1 MGVERMSNDL
11 AMTVVKIGGA
21 LMDSD
26 SAMADFWTSMQA
38 LSKADDG
45 DRSLVLVH
53 GAGPQTTRLT
63 LSQGREPQIVHGRRI
78 TTPEDL
84 QALLWAGCGEI
95 NTRLVAQAG
104 AHGFKAVGLTGA
116 DAQLL
121 RVSRRPPW
129 HVDGNMIDFGEVGD
143 VESCDGAVAQSL
155 AGLGMLSIVAPVGSD
170 SEGALYNV
178 NADTVAAEI
187 AKAVRADS
195 LIFVTESGG
204 LLETD
209 APDADLIGE
218 VSKGEVRSGIASGR
232 ITGGM
237 RVKLSVGLSAQE
249 CGVNRIQITGPAS
262 LHLPDSGTRIIP
274 E

>member
-1 MGVERMSNDL
+1 MSSNSKT
-11 AMTVVKIGGA
+11 TVVKIGGA
-21 LMDSD
+21 LMDSEA
-26 SAMADFWTSMQA
+26 AMAGFWSSM
-38 LSKADDG
+38 
-45 DRSLVLVH
+45 RSLADSEEGGRAVLLVH

-63 LSQGREPQIVHGRRI
+63 LSQGREPQIVHGRRV
-78 TTPEDL
+78 TTTEDL

-104 AHGFKAVGLTGA
+104 VHGFKAVGLTGA
-116 DAQLL
+116 DGNLL

-143 VESCDGAVAQSL
+143 VESVDGSVAKAL
-155 AGLGMLSIVAPVGSD
+155 ADLGLLSIVAPVGSD
-170 SEGALYNV
+170 SDGALFNV
-178 NADTVAAEI
+178 NADTVAGEI
-187 AKAVRADS
+187 AKALHADA

-209 APDADLIGE
+209 APNAALISQVTKAE
-218 VSKGEVRSGIASGR
+218 IRSGIASGR

-249 CGVNRIQITGPAS
+249 CGVNNVQITGPDA
-262 LHLPDSGTRIIP
+262 LHLPAGGTRIIP
-274 E
+274 D